1 MSFKRIDVRV
11 TDSTLSSIEKK
22 ALSEGKSVSEIVRN
36 VLDAAFDNP
45 EGFKVGPGPGIDLEM
60 LKKAIWEEREEE
72 KEKQKLL
79 AEMGLLPASPNGS
92 GISPQIIELQ
102 VETLTKT
109 YELLRKVSLHLSQE
123 KTKEHEERVKYA
135 ETTAMETVKN
145 LNLGG
150 DGLVNSAQNERTLP

>member
-1 MSFKRIDVRV
+1 MRFIPKKVSLK
-11 TDSTLSSIEKK
+11 DSTLSNIKK
-22 ALSEGKSVSEIVRN
+22 RAVAEGTSASEIARRA
-36 VLDAAFDNP
+36 LEAAFDNP
-45 EGFKVGPGPGIDLEM
+45 EGSKVGPGPGIDLEM

-79 AEMGLLPASPNGS
+79 AEMGLLPDPPNGS

-109 YELLRKVSLHLSQE
+109 YELLRKISLHLSQE
-123 KTKEHEERVKYA
+123 KTKEHEDRVKYA
-135 ETTAMETVKN
+135 EAMAMETVKK

-150 DGLVNSAQNERTLP
+150 AK